1 MQQMKLKTVVA
12 VSLLAFVA
20 AAFLAATRNTW
31 AGSVQLSKG
40 TVLPRSLPLSETART
55 GGFLYLSGM
64 LGVLPG
70 TSQLVAGGIGEEA
83 RQTMQNIRAVLAA
96 QGHQLDD
103 LVKCTVMLADMADW
117 GTFNVIYESF
127 FDGRYP
133 VRSAFG
139 TTGLALGARV
149 EVECIASVSE

>member
-1 MQQMKLKTVVA
+1 MQQLKSKTVVA

-20 AAFLAATRNTW
+20 AAVLAATDSTW
-31 AGSVQLSKG
+31 ASSVRRTKG
-40 TVLPRSLPLSETART
+40 TVLPQSLPLSETARA
-55 GGFLYLSGM
+55 GGTLYLSGM

-70 TSQLVAGGIGEEA
+70 TSQLCAGGVGEEA
-83 RQTMQNIRAVLAA
+83 RQAMSNIRAVLAA

-117 GTFNVIYESF
+117 GTFNGVYESF

-133 VRSAFG
+133 ARSAFG

-149 EVECIASVSE
+149 EVECVASVGE